1 MKNFLLI
8 GVLMLFFGT
17 LQAQEP
23 ACVPDT
29 AFAGFDAGVYP
40 LPRSEMFPDQGVTD
54 SACINQAF
62 EFVFTVVT
70 PDTISIPFGGLSITS
85 PLDSIA
91 VAAEGAIGGLPMG
104 IDYACDP
111 PNCTFTSEVGI
122 GCIVL
127 RGTPTDAEQTGENP
141 LTIMA
146 NVYLP
151 ALSIPINFPDST
163 LFPGSYSLY
172 VNATDS
178 EACSPITGVEDQLE
192 EISQFQISPNPTTGR
207 AEIQFESLENGDYL
221 LETFNL
227 LGEKLQT
234 RSIRL
239 LEGKNRI
246 NYEGAALNAG
256 MYILSLSNG
265 NKKIS
270 RRMVIHR

>member
-8 GVLMLFFGT
+8 GVLMIFFGA

-40 LPRSEMFPDQGVTD
+40 LPRSEMFPDQGITD
-54 SACINQAF
+54 SACINEGF

-70 PDTISIPFGGLSITS
+70 PDTISIPFAGLSLTS

-91 VAAEGAIGGLPMG
+91 VAAEGAIGGLPTG

-122 GCIVL
+122 GCIVIS
-127 RGTPTDAEQTGENP
+127 GTATDEEQTGDNP

-146 NVYLP
+146 QVYLP
-151 ALSIPINFPDST
+151 ALVIPINFPDST

-172 VNATDS
+172 VNAEGS
-178 EACSPITGVEDQLE
+178 EDCGNVTGVNDRIE
-192 EISQFQISPNPTTGR
+192 EIGDFQISPNPTTG
-207 AEIQFESLENGDYL
+207 ETMLHIESLRSDFFM
-221 LETFNL
+221 LETFNV
-227 LGEKLQT
+227 LGERVQR

-239 LEGKNRI
+239 FEGANRI
-246 NYEGAALNAG
+246 RFEGGALSEG
-256 MYILSLSNG
+256 IYFLSLSNG
-265 NKKIS
+265 KNRMSKKLLIN
-270 RRMVIHR
+270 R